1 ALPLRRSD
9 NRAGSLSGRDHR
21 VQLLAMPKLRDTL
34 GLLQRRRGRD
44 SGGCVHRHLCLERQE
59 RGFPSLRELRVRDAL
74 AAARLLAGATRRER
88 QPDAARADCRMP
100 GAEGGW
106 REPRTAADLNRNAQ
120 PQAREFSRRR
130 ARDNARRTRGRAGR
144 RGDLSITGLL
154 GVSWSRERRVR
165 ATPGAHLLGPAVQRG
180 GGWGSH
186 LAACRREDP
195 AWTRR

>member
-1 ALPLRRSD
+1 
-9 NRAGSLSGRDHR
+9 
-21 VQLLAMPKLRDTL
+21 MPKLRDTL

-44 SGGCVHRHLCLERQE
+44 SGGCVPPHLCLERQE
-59 RGFPSLRELRVRDAL
+59 RGFSSLRELRVRDAL

-120 PQAREFSRRR
+120 PQAREFTRRR

-180 GGWGSH
+180 AVRARTWPPAAGRARPGRGVEVHRAPSSH
-186 LAACRREDP
+186 PDRTSP
-195 AWTRR
+195 ADKDIRGAPA